1 MLRNLRISGVL
12 LIFGL
17 VIEAL
22 SLCWNNAV
30 SFMSFVVL
38 GGLFFASGILL
49 FLYSL
54 VSGKTSA
61 FEKEN

>member
-1 MLRNLRISGVL
+1 MLGKMRISGIL

-22 SLCWNNAV
+22 SLLWNTAL
-30 SFMSFVVL
+30 SFMSFAVI
-38 GGLFFASGILL
+38 GGLCFASGILL

-54 VSGKTSA
+54 VSLDTSGLN
-61 FEKEN
+61 E